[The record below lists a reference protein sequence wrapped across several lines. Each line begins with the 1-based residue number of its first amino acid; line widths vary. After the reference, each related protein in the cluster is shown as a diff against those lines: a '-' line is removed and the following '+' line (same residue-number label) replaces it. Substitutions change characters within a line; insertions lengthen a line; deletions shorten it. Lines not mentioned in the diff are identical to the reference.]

1 MTKRSGFSAYI
12 KTEGDNSNKGGLG
25 SPMNNLSPPGNLEDP
40 PEFFEMFNFSKMLI
54 SRFVAS
60 CLLSNLFFP
69 LEESNA
75 EYNM

>member
-1 MTKRSGFSAYI
+1 MTKRSGFSAYT
-12 KTEGDNSNKGGLG
+12 KTEGDNQGGLG

-60 CLLSNLFFP
+60 YLLSNLFFP